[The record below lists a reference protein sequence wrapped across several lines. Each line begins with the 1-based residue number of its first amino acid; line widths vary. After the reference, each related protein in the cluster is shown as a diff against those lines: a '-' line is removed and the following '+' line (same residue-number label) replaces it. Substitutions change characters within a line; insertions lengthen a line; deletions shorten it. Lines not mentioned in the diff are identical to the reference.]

1 MEKIRI
7 SRGIEIE
14 VNDEGETIVLNTN
27 DIDFMFKLNEVT
39 MEIDKIVKEGAAKEK
54 ALSLKKPTKNI
65 GNLTDLDYEFRKLY
79 HKYFGKIRSAMDK
92 FLGEGACKKIFGEA
106 NSWDMWDE
114 FIGAIT
120 PILQEAGVMD
130 KDVNAAI
137 AEKYGADDED
147 TLK

>member
-1 MEKIRI
+1 MEKIRV

-106 NSWDMWDE
+106 NSWNMWDE
-114 FIGAIT
+114 FIEAIT

>member
-106 NSWDMWDE
+106 NSWNMWDE
-114 FIGAIT
+114 FIEAIT

-147 TLK
+147 ILK

>member
-1 MEKIRI
+1 MEKIRV

-54 ALSLKKPTKNI
+54 ALSLKEPTKNI

-106 NSWDMWDE
+106 NSWNMWDE
-114 FIGAIT
+114 FIEAIT

>member
-106 NSWDMWDE
+106 NSWNMWDE
-114 FIGAIT
+114 FIEAIT

>member
-1 MEKIRI
+1 MEKIRV

-79 HKYFGKIRSAMDK
+79 QKYFGKIRSAMDK

-106 NSWDMWDE
+106 NSWNMWDE
-114 FIGAIT
+114 FIEAIT

-147 TLK
+147 ILK